1 MSWWR
6 PLETSLPETEDE
18 VTPGFDVTAAQ
29 RDAIIESFARGV
41 VNKGMEMPVVLLL
54 EVGKPVSFLFSQAL
68 LLAGPVLYPF
78 FGVERID
85 RFVGF
90 LNSRENIERLI
101 ERIERLAGGK
111 E

>member
-1 MSWWR
+1 MSWWK

-18 VTPGFDVTAAQ
+18 VTPGFDVTVEQ
-29 RDAIIESFARGV
+29 RDAIIDTIARSV
-41 VNKGMEMPVVLLL
+41 VNKGMELPVTLLL

-85 RFVGF
+85 RFAGF
-90 LNSRENIERLI
+90 LNSRENVEKLV
-101 ERIERLAGGK
+101 ERIERLAEGK